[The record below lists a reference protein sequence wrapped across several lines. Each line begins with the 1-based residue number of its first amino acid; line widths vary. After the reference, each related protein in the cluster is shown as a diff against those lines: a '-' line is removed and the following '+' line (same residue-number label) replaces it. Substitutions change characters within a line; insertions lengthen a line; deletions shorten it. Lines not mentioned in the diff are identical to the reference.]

1 MEFIAIFLTAGTVGA
16 FLYGAFLGVL
26 MLTERYRQ
34 QKKEI
39 ADLRRDNLS
48 YARTNTAL
56 RELLSCSKPV
66 E

>member
-1 MEFIAIFLTAGTVGA
+1 MEILAIFFISGTVGV

-26 MLTERYRQ
+26 MLFERDRK

-48 YARTNTAL
+48 FTRTNTAL
-56 RELLSCSKPV
+56 RELLDRSEPV
-66 E
+66 

>member
-1 MEFIAIFLTAGTVGA
+1 MEILAIFFISGTVGV
-16 FLYGAFLGVL
+16 FLYGVFLGVL
-26 MLTERYRQ
+26 MLFERDRK

-56 RELLSCSKPV
+56 RELLGRSEPV
-66 E
+66 

>member
-1 MEFIAIFLTAGTVGA
+1 MEFLAIFFLAGTVGV
-16 FLYGAFLGVL
+16 FLYGTFLGVL
-26 MLTERYRQ
+26 MLTERDRK

-56 RELLSCSKPV
+56 RELLKCSEPL

>member
-16 FLYGAFLGVL
+16 LIYGAFLGVL
-26 MLTERYRQ
+26 MLFERDRK

-48 YARTNTAL
+48 FARTNTAL
-56 RELLSCSKPV
+56 RELLGRSEPV
-66 E
+66 

>member
-1 MEFIAIFLTAGTVGA
+1 MEILAIFFISGTVGV

-26 MLTERYRQ
+26 MLFERDRK

-48 YARTNTAL
+48 FARTNTAL
-56 RELLSCSKPV
+56 RELLSCSEPIK
-66 E
+66 

>member
-1 MEFIAIFLTAGTVGA
+1 MEILAIFFISGTVGV

-26 MLTERYRQ
+26 MLFERDRK

-48 YARTNTAL
+48 FARTNKAL
-56 RELLSCSKPV
+56 RELLGRSEPV
-66 E
+66 

>member
-1 MEFIAIFLTAGTVGA
+1 MEILAIFFISGTVGV

-26 MLTERYRQ
+26 MLFERDRK

-48 YARTNTAL
+48 FARTNTAL
-56 RELLSCSKPV
+56 RELLDRSKPV
-66 E
+66 

>member
-1 MEFIAIFLTAGTVGA
+1 MEFIALFFFGGMIGVFI
-16 FLYGAFLGVL
+16 YGAFLGVL

-56 RELLSCSKPV
+56 RELLSSSKPV